1 MHTQMRTNYLFHNI
15 IYIIF
20 ITIMQPR
27 AQSQLQIDPKLA
39 AAFEVQLRRHWNID
53 RVAALLRRH
62 IAREQKT
69 WRVRKFAAHTSSST
83 SEEISGV
90 QRDYTVRWF
99 STVSTGFGLP
109 REVLFLAT
117 ALLDEFLQ
125 VVRAKP
131 RFLQVIACSCFFL
144 AAKVTLDDDAVPTLA
159 DLIRS
164 GGCECSVSEVRR
176 MEKVILD
183 RLHWDLNRATTLDFL
198 HAYHALLENNCE
210 SVLGP
215 EGPRRVASLKVLW
228 ETKLQLLL
236 ANNTVLASER
246 PSIVALALVSLEME
260 ALSTHWLLITVALQ
274 ALADVGS
281 PENVIRCR
289 EQVSRHL
296 QLSQSQLLAQR
307 RQASKRK
314 MQPVDDEEQDC
325 IYDSIKKLYAN
336 DSYENSA
343 ASNSNHSGHPSGMT
357 VAQQAAANKPAIPVV

>member
-1 MHTQMRTNYLFHNI
+1 MHQRTQL
-15 IYIIF
+15 
-20 ITIMQPR
+20 P
-27 AQSQLQIDPKLA
+27 LQVDPKLA
-39 AAFEVQLRRHWNID
+39 IAFEDQLRRLWNVD

-62 IAREQKT
+62 VARERKT
-69 WRVRKFAAHTSSST
+69 WRPRKFSAHSSSST

-99 STVSTGFGLP
+99 STILTGFGLP

-164 GGCECSVSEVRR
+164 GSCECSVSEVRR

-183 RLHWDLNRATTLDFL
+183 RFHWDLTRATALDFL
-198 HAYHALLENNCE
+198 HAYHALLETNCE

-215 EGPRRVASLKVLW
+215 EGPLRVASLKVLW
-228 ETKLQLLL
+228 ETKMQVLL
-236 ANNTVLASER
+236 ANNTVLANEK

-260 ALSTHWLLITVALQ
+260 ALTSHWLLITVALQ
-274 ALADVGS
+274 ALADVGA
-281 PENVIRCR
+281 PEDVIRCR
-289 EQVSRHL
+289 EQVSRQL
-296 QLSQSQLLAQR
+296 QVSQSQLLAQR

-314 MQPVDDEEQDC
+314 MQPVDEEEQDC

-336 DSYENSA
+336 DSYESHA
-343 ASNSNHSGHPSGMT
+343 VSNNGHSGHSAGMT
-357 VAQQAAANKPAIPVV
+357 SVQQATANKSAISVV